1 MISSTAASTGRLSS
15 QIEADTTMPHENSGT
30 RVRRMPGARSVNT
43 VVITHTEAS
52 SSPAMT
58 MMKARAQRS
67 TPEGR
72 EPPGPP
78 WMP

>member
-1 MISSTAASTGRLSS
+1 
-15 QIEADTTMPHENSGT
+15 MPHENSGT
-30 RVRRMPGARSVNT
+30 RVRRMPGARRVNT

-52 SSPAMT
+52 SSPASAMT
-58 MMKARAQRS
+58 KASAQRS

-78 WMP
+78 SMP